1 VHDQEYK
8 AEALFPGGNTGYKD
22 DDPYH
27 PCKSVSQPRP
37 RLPQI
42 LTSPPVLAKI
52 LPPIHLCNS
61 PLVANHRPATQPID
75 NVPSPKLS
83 KTITV
88 DELSTVDSEASA
100 GSAFRSAAAG
110 TASRAIRSSAATD
123 VAERVSDAARPSA
136 CASGR
141 SSYRWNVRLTP
152 A

>member
-1 VHDQEYK
+1 MICAVWNTG

-37 RLPQI
+37 RLSQI

-61 PLVANHRPATQPID
+61 PLVANHRPATQPIH

-88 DELSTVDSEASA
+88 DELSTVACCDVHLASGFA
-100 GSAFRSAAAG
+100 TEPFEYAAG
-110 TASRAIRSSAATD
+110 THREGRT
-123 VAERVSDAARPSA
+123 AE
-136 CASGR
+136 
-141 SSYRWNVRLTP
+141 
-152 A
+152 